1 MPHDFRVL
9 NPSILLGDLGLE
21 EQLELTVSRG
31 FSAIELW
38 WPFVYSDPSIAEQD
52 KFLSAVDSS
61 GLQLVS
67 LNLFEGGMA
76 DGHRGLV
83 SRLDTA
89 REIESSLSVA
99 RRILEQTGCRNL
111 NVLHG
116 NLLETEEEGAQRD
129 RAARRLGEISDS
141 LADIDVT
148 VLVEQLSNIDS
159 YGIRTV
165 AELLDCLALAR
176 SYCREGAIAIQFDF
190 FHLARTG
197 VDLEQLLETHVA
209 DVGHIQV
216 ADMPERGGPGTGTL
230 PLERILATIE
240 RLGYRGEIA
249 LEYSHFVDDPFEWM
263 EAWRHR

>member
-1 MPHDFRVL
+1 MPHDFKVL
-9 NPSILLGDLGLE
+9 NPSILLGDLSLT
-21 EQLELTVSRG
+21 EQLALTVSRG
-31 FSAIELW
+31 FLAVELW
-38 WPFVYSDPSIAEQD
+38 WPFPFSDPSLAEQD
-52 KFLSAVDSS
+52 KVLSAVDSS
-61 GLQLVS
+61 GLRLVS

-83 SRLDTA
+83 SRPDTA
-89 REIESSLSVA
+89 GAVESSLTVA
-99 RRILEQTGCRNL
+99 RRILEHTGCKNL

-116 NLLETEEEGAQRD
+116 NLVETEEDGAQRD
-129 RAARRLGEISDS
+129 RAARRLAEISDS

-165 AELLDCLALAR
+165 AELLDCLAQAR
-176 SYCREGAIAIQFDF
+176 AYCREGTIAIQFDF

-197 VDLEQLLETHVA
+197 ADLEELLEAHIA

-230 PLERILATIE
+230 PLDRILATID
-240 RLGYRGEIA
+240 RLGYKGEIA
-249 LEYSHFVDDPFEWM
+249 LEYSHFVDDPFHWM
-263 EAWRHR
+263 EAWRSR